1 MRDDRTWRWQCA
13 KKEYQL
19 GTSKK
24 KIPGGNL
31 MLRLGKTLSQ
41 AAVVA
46 ALVLAAEFAPGA
58 LAQSYP
64 DRPIRLVIPFA
75 AGGPNDL
82 LGRPLAEKM
91 SEALGQPIV
100 IENKGGAAGSLGT
113 AFVAKAAPDGYMML
127 MTTGSFTGNVAISA
141 SPSYNP
147 VADFAP
153 ITLLAQSYGIVLMT
167 RPDFPAKTLT
177 EFVALAKKY
186 PGKFSYGHAGVGNVT
201 YMAAELFSKLAGIE
215 LLKIPYRGSASF
227 APDIMSGHVDVGF
240 MSTLLAQTN
249 LQGGQLRAL
258 GITGAQRAPTLPD
271 VPTFQELGF
280 KEMDVSGYFGLWFP
294 AATPRERVAVIHREA
309 VKALQTPMLK
319 KVLADSAVRAIG
331 STPEEFSRFLEDDM
345 RWQID
350 IIKR

>member
-1 MRDDRTWRWQCA
+1 MTCGR
-13 KKEYQL
+13 
-19 GTSKK
+19 SKPERAL
-24 KIPGGNL
+24 I
-31 MLRLGKTLSQ
+31 
-41 AAVVA
+41 AVAVPVIA
-46 ALVLAAEFAPGA
+46 ALSAAAA

-64 DRPIRLVIPFA
+64 DRPIRLIIPFA

-82 LGRPLAEKM
+82 IGRPLAEKM

-100 IENKGGAAGSLGT
+100 IENKGGAAGSIGT
-113 AFVAKAAPDGYMML
+113 AFVAKAPPDGHTLL

-141 SPSYNP
+141 NPTYNP
-147 VADFAP
+147 ITEFVP

-186 PGKFSYGHAGVGNVT
+186 PGKYSYGHAGIGNVT
-201 YMAAELFSKLAGIE
+201 FMAAELFQKLAGIE
-215 LLKIPYRGSASF
+215 LLKVPYRGTASF

-240 MSTLLAQTN
+240 MSTVIAQPN

-258 GITGAQRAPTLPD
+258 GISGAQRAPTLPE

-280 KEMDVSGYFGLWFP
+280 KEMDVTGYFGLWFP
-294 AATPRERVAVIHREA
+294 AATPRERVALIHREA
-309 VKALQTPMLK
+309 VKALETPLLK
-319 KVLADSAVRAIG
+319 KVLADSGVRAIG
-331 STPEEFSRFLEDDM
+331 STPEEFARFLEDDM

-350 IIKR
+350 IIKRIGLQPQ